1 MNDLALKRRF
11 PMFCRIALYQSD
23 LVFQKEY
30 AIFIRIG
37 IYFITAIS
45 YVDGLLSFQPTI
57 LIVLCMKRYDGPYSS
72 TIEVEYSQPNCVP
85 SRP

>member
-1 MNDLALKRRF
+1 
-11 PMFCRIALYQSD
+11 MFCRIALYQSD

-45 YVDGLLSFQPTI
+45 YVDGS
-57 LIVLCMKRYDGPYSS
+57 VY
-72 TIEVEYSQPNCVP
+72 
-85 SRP
+85 